1 MPKACTMH
9 RWEDYK
15 THAPWMLNVP
25 KSPISPALVGKLLLC
40 QLHAAY
46 PVAAHIWLPCS
57 FCSCALTWQLHSEI
71 VWCSHQPCEPD
82 GHALKYLLGNCIER
96 WHGAAIN
103 HVSLIV
109 MVLNLLLCTY
119 LAIAFRDC
127 VVQPSA
133 AYAWLS
139 CSEAR
144 KMRCGSKNTG
154 STLLPS
160 CLVTARAVFQRE

>member
-1 MPKACTMH
+1 M
-9 RWEDYK
+9 
-15 THAPWMLNVP
+15 
-25 KSPISPALVGKLLLC
+25 
-40 QLHAAY
+40 
-46 PVAAHIWLPCS
+46 
-57 FCSCALTWQLHSEI
+57 I
-71 VWCSHQPCEPD
+71 V
-82 GHALKYLLGNCIER
+82 R
-96 WHGAAIN
+96 
-103 HVSLIV
+103 
-109 MVLNLLLCTY
+109 LNLLLCTY

-160 CLVTARAVFQRE
+160 WLVTARAVFHRE